1 VLSRFRV
8 NALHLTRRTE
18 GATFVADEATKVA
31 IGRTLFEVGARD
43 GTLRADLTPDV
54 VLLLMGGIAYSVRH
68 GTPAQAGRLVDLL
81 MDMLTKDVAARP
93 LGE

>member
-1 VLSRFRV
+1 
-8 NALHLTRRTE
+8 
-18 GATFVADEATKVA
+18 
-31 IGRTLFEVGARD
+31 
-43 GTLRADLTPDV
+43 